1 MRFSYRKGNV
11 TIEYNGKKA
20 RFHGDICDEGFIAI
34 VSSMEWADP
43 DNNAPVTEED
53 RRELIRL
60 INRNATPTKDSFS
73 FVDDHYR
80 SIAFYNNL
88 R

>member
-1 MRFSYRKGNV
+1 MAPEKG
-11 TIEYNGKKA
+11 
-20 RFHGDICDEGFIAI
+20 
-34 VSSMEWADP
+34 
-43 DNNAPVTEED
+43 APVTEND

-60 INRNATPTKDSFS
+60 INRNATPTKDYFS